1 MKIYHNNLHKT
12 LSQGF
17 KPVWLVFGDE
27 PWQKNDSLAQ
37 IKSYAQQQGFSE
49 IIRFSTDHKFDWQLL
64 IDEYQSMSLFASQ
77 RIIEVEFT
85 TLKIGDNGN
94 KGLLALSEII
104 EKNAAFQDV
113 VFIFHGPKLD
123 GPSANKKWFKSLSQL
138 GHYLAIYDIDSQG
151 LPRWLQSQARVFNV
165 NLSPELSLL
174 LIELFEGNLPAL
186 SQELQKLSLLFPN
199 DQRIPNSH
207 TTQNRQISLQD
218 AEQLVIK
225 QAKFNPFQI
234 VDALLVGNCKKCI
247 VMLDQLQQEGTAV
260 GQVIWVFHKE
270 FTQLYGMLDKIA
282 QGKSLNDVCKEYR
295 VWDKRKPLYQQ
306 ALTHISLNNIKLAL
320 RRLADID
327 LLSKSNSEF
336 NAFILLADLC
346 VSLYHGETMQHYSL
360 NYDNFE

>member
-1 MKIYHNNLHKT
+1 MKIYHNNLQQT
-12 LSQGF
+12 LLQGF

-37 IKSYAQQQGFSE
+37 IKNQAQQQGFSE
-49 IIRFSTDHKFDWQLL
+49 MIRFSCDHKFDWQLL
-64 IDEYQSMSLFASQ
+64 IDEYQSMSLFANQ

-85 TLKIGDNGN
+85 TLKIGESGN

-104 EKNAAFQDV
+104 EKNATLQDV
-113 VFIFHGPKLD
+113 IFIFHGPKLD
-123 GPSANKKWFKSLSQL
+123 GPSTNKKWFKSLSQQ

-151 LPRWLQSQARVFNV
+151 LPRWLQSQARNLNV
-165 NLSPELSLL
+165 NLAPELSLL

-186 SQELQKLSLLFPN
+186 EQELQKLSLLFPN
-199 DQRIPNSH
+199 EQEFPNRP

-234 VDALLVGNCKKCI
+234 IDALLLGNCKKCI

-260 GQVIWVFHKE
+260 GQIIWVFHKE
-270 FTQLYGMLDKIA
+270 LNQLYAMLDKIA
-282 QGKSLNDVCKEYR
+282 QGKPLHDIYKEYR
-295 VWDKRKPLYQQ
+295 VWDKRKPLYQH
-306 ALTHISLNNIKLAL
+306 ALTHISLKNIKIAMT
-320 RRLADID
+320 RLADID

-346 VSLYHGETMQHYSL
+346 VTLYHGETMQHYSL
-360 NYDNFE
+360 NYDNYE